1 MFPTF
6 NSLQNKTNK
15 TALDFVSLALIMTFF
30 VYVAL
35 GILSV
40 YMFGSA
46 LKKSVLDNVDEEADP
61 SSYVIRVAFL
71 IVLACHIPYAFFPV
85 KESLLIMVDEIQN

>member
-1 MFPTF
+1 
-6 NSLQNKTNK
+6 
-15 TALDFVSLALIMTFF
+15 MTFF
-30 VYVAL
+30 VYVSL

-71 IVLACHIPYAFFPV
+71 IVLAKLRFFLPTYWSRV
-85 KESLLIMVDEIQN
+85 WF

>member
-1 MFPTF
+1 M
-6 NSLQNKTNK
+6 
-15 TALDFVSLALIMTFF
+15 LDAVFMALIFTFL
-30 VYVAL
+30 VYVSL

-46 LKKSVLDNVDEEADP
+46 LNKSVLDNVDEEAET

-85 KESLLIMVDEIQN
+85 KEALLILVDEI